1 MGDMGYHQKNNI
13 GIIGLPKGEEKKKG
27 RESLFEEIMAGNFPN
42 IGRDLNIQVDE
53 ANRSPQNFN

>member
-13 GIIGLPKGEEKKKG
+13 GIIGLPKAEDRKEG
-27 RESLFEEIMAGNFPN
+27 RESLFEELTAGNSPN